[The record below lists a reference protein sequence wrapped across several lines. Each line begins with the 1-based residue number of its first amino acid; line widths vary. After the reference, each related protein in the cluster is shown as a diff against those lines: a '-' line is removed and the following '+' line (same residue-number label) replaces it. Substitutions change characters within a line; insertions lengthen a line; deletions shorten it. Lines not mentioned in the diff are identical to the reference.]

1 MNFFNF
7 FNELIKNPILLIA
20 AILIIFTIIMNGAI
34 DAPNAIAT
42 SVSTRALYIN
52 NAFYISTIGNFLGVL
67 VVSLINARVAHTI
80 FNMVDFTSKGFLGS
94 RALVAALLGII
105 LWGIITWK
113 FNIPTSSSHS
123 LVAGLCGA
131 SIALNGGMKGIN
143 TFGILMVF
151 YGIIISIVVAYFLG
165 SFIVKIIKNIFKKR
179 DRRDSK
185 RFFDRGQIVS
195 ATLMSFIHGAQDGQ
209 KFIAIFMILTTLMG
223 HNPENEKIL
232 PLWILIISAIAMGI
246 GTSIGIKRVIK
257 SIGMDVVSLETYEGF
272 SADIASFISI
282 LIATI
287 LGIPLSTTQTSTTSI
302 MGVGATKRKSN
313 VNWAYAKYLSV
324 TWFLTFPICGLLC
337 YLLTKLFMLF

>member
-1 MNFFNF
+1 MNLFNF
-7 FNELIKNPILLIA
+7 FNELIKNPILFIA

-52 NAFYISTIGNFLGVL
+52 NAFYISIAGNFLGVL
-67 VVSLINARVAHTI
+67 VVSLINTKVANTV
-80 FNMVDFTSKGFLGS
+80 FNMVDFTSNTYHGGI
-94 RALVAALLGII
+94 ALIAALFGII

-113 FNIPTSSSHS
+113 LNIPTSSSHS
-123 LVAGLCGA
+123 LIAGLCGA
-131 SIALNGGMKGIN
+131 SIALNGGIEGIN
-143 TFGILMVF
+143 IKGILMIF
-151 YGIIISIVVAYFLG
+151 IGIIISIAVAYLLG
-165 SFIVKIIKNIFKKR
+165 GIIVKIIKNIFKNR

-185 RFFDRGQIVS
+185 RFFDRGQIIS

-209 KFIAIFMILTTLMG
+209 KFIAVFMILIALMG
-223 HNPENEKIL
+223 HNPESEKLL
-232 PLWILIISAIAMGI
+232 PFWILIVSAIAMGI
-246 GTSIGIKRVIK
+246 GTFVGIKKVVK
-257 SIGMDVVSLETYEGF
+257 SIGMDVVTLETYEGF

-287 LGIPLSTTQTSTTSI
+287 FGIPLSTTQTSTTSI

-313 VNWAYAKYLSV
+313 VNWKYAKYLSV
-324 TWFLTFPICGLLC
+324 TWFLTFPICGLMC